1 MHNPY
6 GLGFGFYGGHPLDTT
21 IRLVEESERAGMDSC
36 WIAEDYFYGGAFST
50 AAVCAANTS
59 RIKIGIGVINPFTR
73 HPLLSAME
81 AASLDVI
88 SKGRILLGIGAGNKR
103 WMEELVKIPYEKPIQ
118 ATKEAALIVKEL
130 LRNRQI
136 QFDGEVFHTGEV
148 HLDITPYRPDMPV
161 VMGVKG
167 PKALY
172 AAGQIAD
179 GVLLSTMTSI
189 GYVRFAKEQIRKG
202 AESVGRD
209 PSEIKIAAYFPM
221 HVDSDSHAAKEKCK
235 DVVAQFIGIHGFH
248 PILFEA
254 GYTEEFIA
262 PFREALLAGDTR
274 RMIPQVSD
282 EVVENLCIAGTPEEC
297 RRRLED
303 LNAAGVDMP
312 VAFEIPSVPP
322 MESLRLISQ
331 AVLGE

>member
-1 MHNPY
+1 MNNPY

-21 IRLVEESERAGMDSC
+21 IQLVEESEKVGMDSC

-50 AAVCAANTS
+50 AAVCAANTH
-59 RIKIGIGVINPFTR
+59 RIQIGIGVINPFTR

-88 SKGRILLGIGAGNKR
+88 AKGRILLGLGAGNRR
-103 WMEELVKIPYEKPIQ
+103 WMEELVKADYQKPIQ
-118 ATKEAALIVKEL
+118 ATKEAAMIIKEL

-136 QFDGEVFHTGEV
+136 HFEGEVFQTGEV
-148 HLDITPYRPDMPV
+148 HLDITPFRPDLPV
-161 VMGVKG
+161 IMGVKG

-189 GYVRFAKEQIRKG
+189 GYVAYAREQIRKG

-221 HVDSDSHAAKEKCK
+221 HVDSDSHKAKEQVK
-235 DVVAQFIGIHGFH
+235 DVVAQFIGVHGIH
-248 PILFEA
+248 PIMLEA
-254 GYTEEFIA
+254 GLSESYLK
-262 PFREALLAGDTR
+262 PFRQALLEGDTK
-274 RMIPQVSD
+274 RMIPQVTD
-282 EVVENLCIAGTPEEC
+282 EVVENLCIAGTPAEC
-297 RRRLED
+297 RDRLKK
-303 LNAAGVDMP
+303 LNEAGVDMP
-312 VAFEIPSVPP
+312 IAFEIPSVSP
-322 MESLRLISQ
+322 MDSLRLIAK
-331 AVLGE
+331 AVLD